1 MLTTLK
7 AHLMVLN
14 ELKLLLEEEKEVLIK
29 LDDENLMKII
39 SKKNEKTDKIESI
52 EKHRR
57 ESFDE
62 VSFKLFIKKNNEAKK
77 ITSEIDKIIKDIRDL
92 QEINMMLTKQSMDYN
107 SNLMNIIQRTLKK
120 SSLTYGY
127 NGKVK
132 GTNLGTKGSLDQSV

>member
-29 LDDENLMKII
+29 LDDENLIKII
-39 SKKNEKTDKIESI
+39 NKKSEKIDKIESI
-52 EKHRR
+52 EKHRM

-62 VSFKLFIKKNNEAKK
+62 VSFKSFIKRNNEAKE
-77 ITSEIDKIIKDIRDL
+77 ITSEIDKTIKDIRDL
-92 QEINMMLTKQSMDYN
+92 QEMNSMLTKQSMDYN
-107 SNLMNIIQRTLKK
+107 SNLMNIIQRSLKK

-127 NGKVK
+127 DGKVK
-132 GTNLGTKGSLDQSV
+132 GTNLGAKGSLDQSV